1 MQNKLHN
8 PPFLAPR
15 ECASLTSEPIH
26 AGPSRGERMA
36 RREFQMPAVLRQESA
51 RPYWYIRYRRK
62 VLVGKDEFERKE
74 VWHRLGDCEQITKRQ
89 AHACET
95 ISCMT

>member
-1 MQNKLHN
+1 
-8 PPFLAPR
+8 
-15 ECASLTSEPIH
+15 
-26 AGPSRGERMA
+26 MA
-36 RREFQMPAVLRQESA
+36 RREFQMPNVLRSEGP